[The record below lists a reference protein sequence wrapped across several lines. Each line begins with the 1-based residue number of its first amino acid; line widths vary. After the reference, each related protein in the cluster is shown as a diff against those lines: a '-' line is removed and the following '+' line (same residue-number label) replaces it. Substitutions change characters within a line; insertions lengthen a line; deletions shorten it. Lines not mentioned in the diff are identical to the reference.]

1 MADKTIS
8 GELHGKDSPSSTFQ
22 KVGAAA
28 TAAGKTID
36 IAGRSVGK
44 MAKESLVA
52 AVAPSG

>member
-44 MAKESLVA
+44 MAKESSVA